1 MAALLIIFFFC
12 YQPILRGTAGYLAP
26 SEEGKA
32 EVVILEG
39 VQVVSEGGVA
49 TGIELIFNRQ
59 AARLIVVIHRTPR
72 KEEPFALPLN
82 YAQLVKKELEAR
94 GLTKDQFLVI
104 SVPVIHPIT
113 LNEAK
118 LVLAEL
124 EKLKVQSAILLSEGF
139 HTRRSIGVY
148 RQEGAK
154 LGMHIIP
161 RPYYISYQP
170 NNWWLITDGVRA
182 FVTEYL
188 KLGYYLLRGY
198 LSLKSAF

>member
-1 MAALLIIFFFC
+1 
-12 YQPILRGTAGYLAP
+12 LAP

-39 VQVVSEGGVA
+39 VQVVSEGGIA

-59 AARLIVVIHRTPR
+59 TARLIVVIHRTPR

-94 GLTKDQFLVI
+94 GLKKDQFLVI

-118 LVLAEL
+118 FVLAEL
-124 EKLKVQSAILLSEGF
+124 EKLKVRSAILLSEGF

-170 NNWWLITDGVRA
+170 NNWWLITDGVRT

-198 LSLKSAF
+198 LSLKNAF